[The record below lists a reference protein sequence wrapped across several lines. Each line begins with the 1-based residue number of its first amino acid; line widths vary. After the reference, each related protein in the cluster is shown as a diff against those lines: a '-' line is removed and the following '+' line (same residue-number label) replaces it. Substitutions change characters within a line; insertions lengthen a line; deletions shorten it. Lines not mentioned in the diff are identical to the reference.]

1 MSFCWASRAA
11 QVLID
16 MDEQIEKIEAVAK
29 KTWTVV
35 IAWVGGITALIGFV
49 ASIAGGVTWFV
60 NHHRRNVENQAK
72 MALAQSQASQQQYQ
86 AALET
91 YGAILKDDPLNRQ
104 ALDAQ
109 LDTTMMWVENFSLY
123 VREGKDE
130 GDLSGSSLD
139 DILPVLTAGLARVK
153 EPTRLAD
160 VEAHLGQAHFLNA
173 KMAQR
178 ESDSIAVDDWHSALS
193 TDPQNVYAH
202 AMLGNWMLQSGG
214 DLTEAVEHFHSAVR
228 TGRARPLVRRFQI
241 GGLLYREV
249 SGARAEIIRVANE
262 MRLEGEPLD
271 PGLRH
276 RIASWCFDP
285 ILTNHQEL
293 VEALGAVSSEDA
305 WKTYLW
311 LDESTQSESQDAR
324 ELRKQ
329 FIHANLLELGSQRGA
344 ALGEYRQIETE
355 LRDRPG
361 SLRDQV
367 GAAIMRLTI

>member
-1 MSFCWASRAA
+1 
-11 QVLID
+11 
-16 MDEQIEKIEAVAK
+16 MDEQIEKIEAAAK

-293 VEALGAVSSEDA
+293 FEALGAVSSEDA

-311 LDESTQSESQDAR
+311 LDESSQSEAR

-367 GAAIMRLTI
+367 GAAIKRLTI

>member
-1 MSFCWASRAA
+1 
-11 QVLID
+11 

-29 KTWTVV
+29 KTWTVL
-35 IAWVGGITALIGFV
+35 IAWVGGVTALIGFV
-49 ASIAGGVTWFV
+49 ASIAGGITWFV
-60 NHHRRNVENQAK
+60 NHHRRNVESQAK

-109 LDTTMMWVENFSLY
+109 LDTTMIWVENFSLY

-139 DILPVLTAGLARVK
+139 EVLPILTAGLTRVK
-153 EPTRLAD
+153 QPTRLAD

-178 ESDSIAVDDWHSALS
+178 ESDSIAVNDWHSALS
-193 TDPQNVYAH
+193 TDPQNVFAH

-214 DLTEAVEHFHSAVR
+214 DLTQAVEHFHSAVR
-228 TGRARPLVRRFQI
+228 TGRARPFVRKLQI
-241 GGLLYREV
+241 GGFLYLEL

-293 VEALGAVSSEDA
+293 FEALGAASSEDA

-311 LDESTQSESQDAR
+311 LDESSQSESQDAR

-329 FIHANLLELGSQRGA
+329 FIHASLLELSSQRGA

-367 GAAIMRLTI
+367 EAAIKRLTA